1 MDLQEKVLEVMINR
15 AAEVLKKGVED
26 FSGNTSFESL
36 EMKSA
41 QYVQITTVLEDEY
54 DVEIPY
60 MDFKRKKTMN
70 EAAEYVVQ
78 LIEG

>member
-1 MDLQEKVLEVMINR
+1 MDLQEQVLETLINR
-15 AAEVLKKGVED
+15 AAEVLKVDAAEL
-26 FSGNTSFESL
+26 SGDSSFEAYGA
-36 EMKSA
+36 KSA
-41 QYVQITTVLEDEY
+41 QYVQVTTVLEDEY

-60 MDFKRKKTMN
+60 MDFKRKKTFN